1 MFSVVVLVSGAGSNL
16 RALLEASA
24 SPLYPAK
31 VVAVG
36 SDRAAL
42 ALEHAEEFGV
52 PTFVVEPAGFHTAA
66 AWAQVLLSNVESLKP
81 DLIVLAGFMKV
92 LPANFVNA
100 LSPRII
106 NLHPSLLPEF
116 RGAHAVR
123 DALAAGATKTGATIH
138 IVDEGIDTGRILLQQ
153 EVEIPGGI
161 SEPDLL
167 ERIQVVER
175 QQLIDAIKM
184 LATGEITL

>member
-24 SPLYPAK
+24 SPLYPAM

-42 ALEHAEEFGV
+42 ALEHAEEFGI

-138 IVDEGIDTGRILLQQ
+138 IVDEGVDTGRILLQQ

-175 QQLIDAIKM
+175 QQLIEAIKM